1 MGPVFHR
8 KFASYIAIEWQRVH
22 LEALWRQA
30 ISPSVEMPLSFIY
43 FTESNPLINLED
55 KIMVENYYSAFDR
68 YAQEEK
74 YGDLL
79 ENDR

>member
-1 MGPVFHR
+1 M
-8 KFASYIAIEWQRVH
+8 E
-22 LEALWRQA
+22 QA
-30 ISPSVEMPLSFIY
+30 KDEILYRLKKRIWKDILD

-55 KIMVENYYSAFDR
+55 KIIVENYYSAFDR